1 MWCRMIFTGLLA
13 VLTSGVCG
21 QESRRTM
28 HPLPRQN
35 VTNEIAMDAPPVVFY
50 TGAGKRAIHVA
61 SREGLRP
68 AGG

>member
-1 MWCRMIFTGLLA
+1 MWCRMIFTGLLT

-21 QESRRTM
+21 QESRRTT

-35 VTNEIAMDAPPVVFY
+35 VTSEIEMDAPPVVFY

-61 SREGLRP
+61 SREGPWP